1 VKTLVD
7 EQEVQSGSPAIPQK
21 ARVPE
26 ARIQSQAKAEAK
38 RRLLPS
44 PKQIA
49 TRVVWILPLFF
60 LRAGDVPFE

>member
-38 RRLLPS
+38 TP
-44 PKQIA
+44 
-49 TRVVWILPLFF
+49 VVAQPQADCYESCLDLAALF
-60 LRAGDVPFE
+60 LARG